1 MKIKIKINLNF
12 ISLSLSTRVEFVVN
26 KEPIGSGGFRQ
37 VFEATSQTKG
47 FDTKKWVVKKYLA
60 KTVADIE
67 FLQQTVETHT
77 KKLIQMHNLA
87 RNFTAR
93 LKQEVEA
100 AGNADKFG
108 TALNYNKA
116 FFGMCGDEIVTVEE
130 FIPRDFEK
138 YIKNTGNVC
147 GDAESDVCQKTK
159 CLVHYTFERSDK
171 QLMLLDIQGCD
182 YTFFDP
188 EVATK

>member
-116 FFGMCGDEIVTVEE
+116 FLVCVGMKLSLSKSSSPEISKSTS
-130 FIPRDFEK
+130 R
-138 YIKNTGNVC
+138 T
-147 GDAESDVCQKTK
+147 
-159 CLVHYTFERSDK
+159 R
-171 QLMLLDIQGCD
+171 
-182 YTFFDP
+182 
-188 EVATK
+188 